1 MRSAAILTVPSAP
14 YSSPQYIDG
23 EDYVFMN
30 METYEE
36 ERIPTSELD
45 TKTKWIKEEMQLT
58 VLKFKGKPIDVQIPG
73 TMTLK
78 VTEAEP
84 GSKGNTA
91 GGRVERPVIV
101 ETGASVNVPMFVEEG
116 EMIKVDTETG
126 KYLGRA
132 NE

>member
-1 MRSAAILTVPSAP
+1 
-14 YSSPQYIDG
+14 
-23 EDYVFMN
+23 MN

-36 ERIPTSELD
+36 ERIPTSDLD